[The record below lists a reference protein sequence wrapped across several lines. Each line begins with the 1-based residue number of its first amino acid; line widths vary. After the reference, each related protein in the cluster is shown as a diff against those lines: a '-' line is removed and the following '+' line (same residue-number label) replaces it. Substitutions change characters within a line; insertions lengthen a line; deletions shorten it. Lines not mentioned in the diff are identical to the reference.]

1 MAVFEDIVIRVTS
14 QGTKEV
20 AQGLGAIGKEAQST
34 TGALAALNRIAYTL
48 AGAFSIKALADY
60 ADQYS
65 NLSNQLKL
73 VTKSAGELQA
83 TQDRLFKTAQESRTS
98 VKSLT
103 DLYVALSMS
112 QKETGISGERLHRVV
127 GVISKTLTVSGAS
140 ASTASNALR
149 QLVQGLQSGRLGGE
163 ELKSVL
169 ENTRYTAQAL
179 AKGLGVTVGQLR
191 KMGEEGKLTGKVVA
205 EAFLKM
211 EAEVNRDFGK
221 TSITISQGLQLIDDA
236 FMRFIGTTGETSGT
250 ISVIA
255 TGLKLIAENLPA
267 IVTGLAVLTAA
278 WVAYRVAVIAVA
290 AAQGL
295 ANAAMMANPLGLAV
309 TAISAVIALMVLY
322 TASVKGVV
330 PMLKDWWDTAKG
342 LYEFLKD
349 KIKGIIEGYNSVT
362 ESLSTTITS
371 WTESFTQFFTDSK
384 QWFIDWYEYL
394 RAFFTE
400 TLPTAVSD
408 GLNMI
413 SQFFTD
419 VWNKIKQT
427 VMGVLK
433 SIVDYFDSW
442 VVRIKRGIADVIARA
457 KEAIPFI
464 NQAQEQ
470 ETSGNAYG
478 LGNSSSRNNSSNQ
491 RTNNSRTNSLED
503 LRTPNEIR
511 TPNELRVPQEI
522 NTPNEVRVPETTFS
536 NVASVVKDLLVK
548 SDPRDTSNIRYVP
561 GQRATGGPVSGNSPY
576 IVGENGPEVFVP
588 GTNGSILPNGS
599 GGDALETGVPMTS
612 AKAVELL
619 GEGVKLGVKDL
630 TELLRTLVENT
641 TSRSGGS
648 SGGSSL
654 GGSSSGGSSS
664 VSEPFNGTSAINNF
678 GIGGGGSSPMT
689 SSGGGGGGGSY
700 TPSMPAAESNISNT
714 SNGNI
719 LALVKGYYDLI
730 VKNWDTKGQYL
741 TDKQRERNY
750 LNEQR
755 YLANVPESLKETV
768 QQLANARL
776 TTKTTGFGFRSGGAF
791 SISGGTGVDS
801 KIVPIAAS
809 PGERVDIRTRKQVRD
824 EQGMGGGDT
833 HVNVSMVVNTPDA
846 DSFRKSEKQ
855 ISREFLTRMAKAV

>member
-1 MAVFEDIVIRVTS
+1 MAVFEDIIIRVTS

-149 QLVQGLQSGRLGGE
+149 QLVQGLQSGKLGGE

-191 KMGEEGKLTGKVVA
+191 KMGEEGKLTGRVVA

-255 TGLKLIAENLPA
+255 TGLRLIAENLPA

-278 WVAYRVAVIAVA
+278 WVTYRVAVIAVA
-290 AAQGL
+290 AAQWL
-295 ANAAMMANPLGLAV
+295 ANAAIAASPIGRVV
-309 TAISAVIALMVLY
+309 TVIAAVVSLMVLY
-322 TASVKGVV
+322 SASVKGVI
-330 PMLKDWWDTAKG
+330 PLLKEWWDTAKG
-342 LYEFLKD
+342 LYEFLLD

-362 ESLSTTITS
+362 ETISTSAKS
-371 WTESFTQFFTDSK
+371 WGESISSFIETTK
-384 QWFIDWYEYL
+384 QWFMDWYEYL
-394 RAFFTE
+394 KTFFTE
-400 TLPTAVSD
+400 TIPNTVKS
-408 GLNMI
+408 GLE
-413 SQFFTD
+413 SVQQFFIDIWT
-419 VWNKIKQT
+419 KIKDFVVNTLNSIVQSIQNMVNRAKSLLQQIMSYLT
-427 VMGVLK
+427 QSQSAENQLK
-433 SIVDYFDSW
+433 SLNEESKQSSQESLRRQSDS
-442 VVRIKRGIADVIARA
+442 RRADEVIR
-457 KEAIPFI
+457 PD
-464 NQAQEQ
+464 
-470 ETSGNAYG
+470 S
-478 LGNSSSRNNSSNQ
+478 
-491 RTNNSRTNSLED
+491 

-548 SDPRDTSNIRYVP
+548 GDPRDTSNIRYVP

-588 GTNGSILPNGS
+588 GSNGTILPNGS
-599 GGDALETGVPMTS
+599 GGDALATGSPMTS
-612 AKAVELL
+612 TKAVELL
-619 GEGVKLGVKDL
+619 AEGVKLGVKDL
-630 TELLRTLVENT
+630 EELLKTLVENT
-641 TSRSGGS
+641 TVKSGS
-648 SGGSSL
+648 SFS
-654 GGSSSGGSSS
+654 GSSSGGSSS
-664 VSEPFNGTSAINNF
+664 GSSPSSSGGNNMTSALNNYVQLT
-678 GIGGGGSSPMT
+678 GGDGSGGQAPSSGSGGGSLP
-689 SSGGGGGGGSY
+689 GS
-700 TPSMPAAESNISNT
+700 TAEKGISNT
-714 SNGNI
+714 SNDDV
-719 LALVKGYYDLI
+719 LSYVKGYYDLI
-730 VKNWDTKGQYL
+730 VKNWDTKGMYL

-755 YLANVPESLKETV
+755 YLANVPSSLQETV

>member
-1 MAVFEDIVIRVTS
+1 MAVFEDIIIRVTS

-65 NLSNQLKL
+65 NLTNQLKL

-149 QLVQGLQSGRLGGE
+149 QLVQGLQSGKLGGE

-191 KMGEEGKLTGKVVA
+191 KMGEEGKLTGRVVA

-255 TGLKLIAENLPA
+255 TGLRLIAENLPA

-278 WVAYRVAVIAVA
+278 WVTYRVAVIAVA
-290 AAQGL
+290 AAQWL
-295 ANAAMMANPLGLAV
+295 ANAAIAASPIGRVV
-309 TAISAVIALMVLY
+309 TVIAAVISLMVLY
-322 TASVKGVV
+322 SASVKGVI
-330 PMLKDWWDTAKG
+330 PLLKEWWDTAKG
-342 LYEFLKD
+342 LYEFLLD

-362 ESLSTTITS
+362 ETISTSAKS
-371 WTESFTQFFTDSK
+371 WGESISSFIETTK
-384 QWFIDWYEYL
+384 QWFMDWYEYL
-394 RAFFTE
+394 KTFFTE
-400 TLPTAVSD
+400 TIPNTVKS
-408 GLNMI
+408 GLE
-413 SQFFTD
+413 SVQQFFIDIWT
-419 VWNKIKQT
+419 KIKSF
-427 VMGVLK
+427 VVGILD
-433 SIVDYFDSW
+433 SIVQSIQNM
-442 VVRIKRGIADVIARA
+442 VNRA
-457 KEAIPFI
+457 KSLLQQIMSYL
-464 NQAQEQ
+464 NQGQSAQ
-470 ETSGNAYG
+470 
-478 LGNSSSRNNSSNQ
+478 NQ
-491 RTNNSRTNSLED
+491 LNSLTQEMRQAKTEDSLREQVNTRRVED
-503 LRTPNEIR
+503 LRTPDAIR
-511 TPNELRVPQEI
+511 TPDSIRSPDSLRVPQEI
-522 NTPNEVRVPETTFS
+522 NTPNEIRVPETSVS
-536 NVASVVKDLLVK
+536 NVLTAVKDILVGK
-548 SDPRDTSNIRYVP
+548 DPRDNANLRYVP

-588 GTNGSILPNGS
+588 GSNGTILPNGS
-599 GGDALETGVPMTS
+599 GGDALATGSPMTPT
-612 AKAVELL
+612 KAVELL
-619 GEGVKLGVKDL
+619 AEGVKLGVKDL
-630 TELLRTLVENT
+630 EELLKTLVENT
-641 TSRSGGS
+641 TVKSGS
-648 SGGSSL
+648 SFS
-654 GGSSSGGSSS
+654 GSSSGGSSS
-664 VSEPFNGTSAINNF
+664 GSSPSSSGGNNMTSALNNYVQLT
-678 GIGGGGSSPMT
+678 GGDGSGGQAPSSGSGGGSLP
-689 SSGGGGGGGSY
+689 GS
-700 TPSMPAAESNISNT
+700 TAERGISNT
-714 SNGNI
+714 SNDDV
-719 LALVKGYYDLI
+719 LAYVKGYYDLI
-730 VKNWDTKGQYL
+730 VKNWDTKGMYL

-755 YLANVPESLKETV
+755 YLANVPSSLQETV

-833 HVNVSMVVNTPDA
+833 HVSVSMVVNTPDA

-855 ISREFLTRMAKAV
+855 ISREFLTRMAKVV